1 MLNINIKRKTKV
13 KYRRLM
19 EKYLGKFANKAD
31 YAREAKL
38 VYRRSQLKVF

>member
-1 MLNINIKRKTKV
+1 MLNIKRKTKV

-19 EKYLGKFANKAD
+19 EKYLISKFANKAD
-31 YAREAKL
+31 YARSAKL